1 MKTPCAI
8 FAAILIALLCGPG
21 IAHAQT
27 CDTDEACTE
36 TGLFTNVAPEAMI
49 VLDMSGSMK
58 WNPPGDVFHC
68 PNGLSTCYY
77 NPVNGSCWTIMNNP
91 TFYNDYKTS
100 YYPPWTAQ
108 CGNAVLKRYSNATCS
123 GPFYMTSTEMAGY
136 STDCARYLIARDVI
150 KKLLDDNKDGK
161 VFTDDDTSLNIR
173 MGFAKFQGAYYQ
185 EWKPIGTSYRNIYC
199 GAPFG
204 SLSYCTTP
212 TSYNIA
218 DYKCILRSMMTDSS
232 VAGATP
238 LALALESVKTKMD
251 SLKTADTYQNCR
263 QRFVIL
269 LSDGAD
275 TMYCSSA
282 VNDTD
287 RTQYKRRRASVARA
301 KALADAGYKLFVV
314 GFGSNMPEI
323 EKNTLNWMA
332 YYGGTDNPLVTNS
345 GDKTALDVSAFGAD
359 PCADASTTG
368 TCDDSSTQC
377 FATSNDPGNTP
388 LNGYAFIAGNATE
401 LEAGLREAINYIREA
416 NYAFSQS
423 SVASS
428 RIADENYLYE
438 VSFQPVNNDPMWL
451 GHLRKYQIL
460 SDGTV
465 GGAIW
470 DAGQFLQA
478 RDPATRV
485 IKTYKGGSLV
495 DFTTASI
502 TYTDLGVE
510 NDTRRNEVVG
520 YIRGET
526 AYNKDN
532 WKLGDIFRA
541 NPVTVGTPSY
551 YYKDTNDS
559 ANAFATH
566 RTNHVRS
573 SSNGQRIVLGGA
585 NDGQL
590 HAFKTSDGSEAWSF
604 IPPNLVP
611 KLRQIAHAAHPA
623 GMPHVYFV
631 DGPISVADV
640 WLGTGAGTTKS
651 AADWKTLLVFGLGRG
666 ADPYLWSSS
675 SDCLS
680 DFSLVYDETRPYY
693 CGVYAFDITDTL
705 NPVYKWR
712 IAPTSAQAPYF
723 GDPYS
728 KMYIARVKIGGNE
741 KWVGFMGGGHNWAV
755 CNPYDGA
762 GTDCDK
768 RGKGFFVID
777 LADGSILWS
786 YTRADNPTYLNY
798 SMPAAPAVV
807 DSDLDGFVDTVYIGD
822 LKGQMWRF
830 RFCSAADGSACGTAS
845 WTGSRLFQPSSLDS
859 GVGPVFA
866 APTVA
871 KDATGNLWVYWG
883 TGDKTE
889 PIVVGTTV
897 ERFFAVK
904 DSDLTSTW
912 SGSTLDNITGSTYT
926 DNASKHGWYFNLA
939 GGGEKVLGE
948 ATVFGG
954 QVYFTTYTPGGAGVT
969 DPCNAAGSAKLYG
982 VAYIEGAGSLT
993 GGARSITLGVGIP
1006 TAPTLSLNPYSPT
1019 PDLYVT
1025 VSGGSGTG
1033 STTMRAPVTPG
1044 GVNNRTNILYWRD
1057 RRLQ

>member
-1 MKTPCAI
+1 M
-8 FAAILIALLCGPG
+8 
-21 IAHAQT
+21 
-27 CDTDEACTE
+27 
-36 TGLFTNVAPEAMI
+36 
-49 VLDMSGSMK
+49 
-58 WNPPGDVFHC
+58 
-68 PNGLSTCYY
+68 
-77 NPVNGSCWTIMNNP
+77 
-91 TFYNDYKTS
+91 
-100 YYPPWTAQ
+100 
-108 CGNAVLKRYSNATCS
+108 
-123 GPFYMTSTEMAGY
+123 
-136 STDCARYLIARDVI
+136 
-150 KKLLDDNKDGK
+150 
-161 VFTDDDTSLNIR
+161 
-173 MGFAKFQGAYYQ
+173 
-185 EWKPIGTSYRNIYC
+185 YC
-199 GAPFG
+199 GA
-204 SLSYCTTP
+204 
-212 TSYNIA
+212 
-218 DYKCILRSMMTDSS
+218 
-232 VAGATP
+232 
-238 LALALESVKTKMD
+238 
-251 SLKTADTYQNCR
+251 
-263 QRFVIL
+263 
-269 LSDGAD
+269 
-275 TMYCSSA
+275 A

-287 RTQYKRRRASVARA
+287 RTQYMRRRASVARA
-301 KALADAGYKLFVV
+301 KALADEGYKLFVI
-314 GFGSNMPEI
+314 GFGANMPAI

-332 YYGGTDNPLVTNS
+332 YYGGTDNPLVPNT
-345 GDKTALDVSAFGAD
+345 GDKAALDVSAFEAN
-359 PCADASTTG
+359 PCAVSATTG
-368 TCDDSSTQC
+368 TCDDSSTEC
-377 FATSNDPGNTP
+377 FAVSNDPGNTP
-388 LNGYAFIAGNATE
+388 LNGYAFLAGNATE

-428 RIADENYLYE
+428 RLTDENFLYE

-460 SDGTV
+460 NDGSI
-465 GGAIW
+465 GGAVW
-470 DAGQFLQA
+470 DAGQLLQA

-485 IKTYKGGSLV
+485 IKTFKGGSLV
-495 DFTTASI
+495 DFTTANV

-520 YIRGET
+520 YIRGES

-551 YYKDTNDS
+551 YYKDTHDT
-559 ANAFATH
+559 ANAFAAH
-566 RTNHVRS
+566 RTNHPRS
-573 SSNGQRIVLGGA
+573 SLNGRRIVLGGA

-611 KLRQIAHAAHPA
+611 KLRQIAHASHPA
-623 GMPHVYFV
+623 GMPHVYYV

-640 WLGTGAGTTKS
+640 WLGTGSGTAKS
-651 AADWKTLLVFGLGRG
+651 ASDWKTLLVFGLGRG

-680 DFSLVYDETRPYY
+680 DFSLVYDATRPHY
-693 CGVYAFDITDTL
+693 CGFYAFDITDTL

-712 IAPTSAQAPYF
+712 ITPTSAQAPYL

-728 KMYIARVKIGGNE
+728 KMHIGRVKVNGNE

-755 CNPYDGA
+755 CNPYDGT

-768 RGKGFFVID
+768 RGKGFFVVD

-798 SMPAAPAVV
+798 SMPGAPAAV
-807 DSDLDGFVDTVYIGD
+807 DSDLDGFVDTVYMGD

-830 RFCSAADGSACGTAS
+830 KFCKAADGNSCGTAS
-845 WTGSRLFQPSSLDS
+845 WTGSRLFQPSGLTS

-904 DSDLTSTW
+904 DSDQTTFWTGANLDDITS
-912 SGSTLDNITGSTYT
+912 NTYT
-926 DNASKHGWYFNLA
+926 DNASKHGWYINL
-939 GGGEKVLGE
+939 GSPGEKVLGE
-948 ATVFGG
+948 AVVFGG

-982 VAYIEGAGSLT
+982 VSYIEGAGSLT
-993 GGARSITLGVGIP
+993 GNARSITLGVGIP

-1033 STTMRAPVTPG
+1033 STTMKAPVSPG
-1044 GVNNRTNILYWRD
+1044 GTNNRTNILYWRD